1 MKNQPNQPNCLWLTK
16 FENMAQA
23 IQTRKLMEDA
33 VSELTDNMISKTVQ
47 NVSFEHIYAS
57 IYRAMVARLGR
68 VWVSLMYTSAKRL
81 VFEFRKNY
89 SYYFKCSLMM
99 RDVSMFAEVTFCRM
113 NPYCRAAEIF
123 KRVWNSWHSNKEL
136 RARVLWG
143 RVRAMRTKIS
153 VLSIISSIYTEISL
167 RPENT
172 GYIRCKDE
180 FYRSAKKQKRN

>member
-1 MKNQPNQPNCLWLTK
+1 MMQ
-16 FENMAQA
+16 
-23 IQTRKLMEDA
+23 DA

-68 VWVSLMYTSAKRL
+68 VWFSLMYIAAKRL
-81 VFEFRKNY
+81 VFEFRNDK
-89 SYYFKCSLMM
+89 SYYYKCSLMM

-113 NPYCRAAEIF
+113 GPYCRVGEIF
-123 KRVWNSWHSNKEL
+123 RRVWDSWHSNKEL

-153 VLSIISSIYTEISL
+153 VLSTISLIYREVSL

-172 GYIRCKDE
+172 GYLQCKDD
-180 FYRSAKKQKRN
+180 FYKSAKKQKRN